1 VIKIAAP
8 ENKRSNDYAVT
19 QAADDRDSRGKES
32 FDATHIFRMTDDTGM
47 FQHARFSIPDPDKG
61 YTTDDNARALI
72 MAVMLYENLPENVYL
87 SLVYRYLGFV
97 LYAQS
102 ESGGFRNF
110 MTYGRQFTEEEGS
123 EDCTGRCIW
132 ALGYTLASSA
142 MPGGIKRA
150 CTAALKCALFRIS
163 TITSLRGQAYTIIGL
178 GLIGGNEAKCFM
190 PVLARSLLNQFELCA
205 KKEWHWFEDRLA
217 YDNAVLPWA
226 LFVAY
231 RHLGQDQLLRTARK
245 SLGFLDH
252 ITFRN
257 GYFQA
262 IGCKGWM
269 IQGEEPAQYDEQP
282 IEACTAALAHLVAFE
297 VADDGLMMKLA
308 RRSFAWYLGENSR
321 NESLIDGE
329 TGGCC
334 DGITPDG
341 LNQNQGAESIVGYC
355 IANLSIEKYK
365 AVDSLRLERKVSIP

>member
-1 VIKIAAP
+1 MIKIATT
-8 ENKRSNDYAVT
+8 EIKGYNDYTIT
-19 QAADDRDSRGKES
+19 QAPDGRDNKVS
-32 FDATHIFRMTDDTGM
+32 FDASHIFRMTDDTGM
-47 FQHARFSIPDPDKG
+47 FQHARFSIPDLDKG

-72 MAVMLYENLPENVYL
+72 MAVMLYEKFPKTAYI

-97 LYAQS
+97 LYAQN

-110 MTYGRQFTEEEGS
+110 MTYSRQFTEDEGS
-123 EDCTGRCIW
+123 ADCFGRCIW
-132 ALGYTLASSA
+132 ALGYTLASPA

-150 CTAALKCALFRIS
+150 CTAALKRTLSRIPS
-163 TITSLRGQAYTIIGL
+163 ITSLRGQAYTIIGL

-190 PVLARSLLNQFELCA
+190 SILTQSLLKQFELCS
-205 KKEWHWFEDRLA
+205 KKDWRWFEDKLT

-231 RHLGQDQLLRTARK
+231 RHLGQDIILRTARN
-245 SLGFLDH
+245 SLGFLDY

-269 IQGEEPAQYDEQP
+269 MQGEEPAQYDEQP
-282 IEACTAALAHLVAFE
+282 LEACTTVLTHLAAYGISG
-297 VADDGLMMKLA
+297 DGLMLKLA
-308 RRSFAWYLGENSR
+308 QRGFAWYLGENSCGK
-321 NESLIDGE
+321 SLIDGE
-329 TGGCC
+329 TGGCF

-341 LNQNQGAESIVGYC
+341 VNQNQGAESIVGYC
-355 IANLSIEKYK
+355 IANLSIETCK
-365 AVDSLRLERKVSIP
+365 AVDSLRFEKKVSIQ